1 MLSTLAPYIGY
12 AASALL
18 MIGLL
23 VTTDLKFRIW
33 NGLGCL
39 VFIIYALI
47 IHAFPVLVTNVVLL
61 TINIVYFIKIIKRK
75 ELFDTCDFHAEDAL
89 ALKFINF
96 YKDDIKSYFPNFT
109 AADLT
114 GNLNVV
120 VLRDLVVAN
129 MFSGKL
135 QSDGNLIVNLN
146 YTVPKYRDYK
156 VGKFLFDEGKMH
168 LTEKGVLTVLYNNVS
183 NKNHH
188 DFLVKSGFKVS
199 SKGGKE
205 KMEKDLQ

>member
-23 VTTDLKFRIW
+23 VTTDFKFRIW

-39 VFIIYALI
+39 VFVIYALI

-61 TINIVYFIKIIKRK
+61 AINIVYFIKIIKRK

-96 YKDDIKSYFPNFT
+96 YKDDIKAYFPDFNI
-109 AADLT
+109 ADLKE
-114 GNLNVV
+114 NLNVV

-135 QSDGNLIVNLN
+135 QQNGNLVVNLN

-156 VGKFLFDEGKMH
+156 VGKFLFDEGKSH
-168 LTEKGVLTVLYNNVS
+168 LTGKGVHTVRYTQVT

-188 DFLVKSGFKVS
+188 DFLVKSGFKIIS
-199 SKGGKE
+199 EGSKE